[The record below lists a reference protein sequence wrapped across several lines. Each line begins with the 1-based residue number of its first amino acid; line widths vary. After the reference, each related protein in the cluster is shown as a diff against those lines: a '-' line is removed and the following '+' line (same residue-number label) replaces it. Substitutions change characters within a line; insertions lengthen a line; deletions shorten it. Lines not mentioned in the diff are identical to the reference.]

1 LDVSKKRDLTRKHQF
16 EMGSLD
22 ELYKKELEN
31 LELIYNNKFN
41 ELEMK
46 SKQLEDSLNFKHQEE
61 MKKFYASLEEKL
73 PKNVKYS
80 KKYLDLKNMELNLA
94 KQKKYKEAQQI
105 KKKCEEIEIEDT
117 NRFNKEKNDTIRAQ
131 SMKNANKQLNERN
144 ALKKKLELEYEE
156 LKKDKQFQLD
166 VLIHKYK
173 NKKAE
178 LENQQKM
185 ENVVTENKNL
195 YKASKLISYLN
206 LQKQPLEN

>member
-1 LDVSKKRDLTRKHQF
+1 
-16 EMGSLD
+16 MGSLD